1 MGSFWYLLAFQLS
14 FFWAGVSAYALTLD
28 QAFDALRDSGTNYA
42 ASSGAICEDVAML
55 VYKSYYPERRYQL
68 LTRVAYVDRTT
79 HQASGEFDLVVV
91 ERATG
96 KSQPSVVEVVEVKCW
111 EDLGA
116 AFSKAL
122 SQRDHYFRS
131 LQNTEQFKYISL
143 DLKSEILEPKQFSNF
158 PRYTTMSQY
167 GGRRTGFEEVLPF
180 SLDEL
185 KNLGE
190 RITRCQEQ
198 RQCLVPPLT
207 KKQRKASRSQSFP

>member
-1 MGSFWYLLAFQLS
+1 MGSFWYLLAFQFI
-14 FFWAGVSAYALTLD
+14 FFLTGVPAFALTLD
-28 QAFDALRDSGTNYA
+28 QAFEALRDRGTNYA

-55 VYKSYYPERRYQL
+55 VYKDYYPERRYEV
-68 LTRVAYVDRTT
+68 LTRVAYVDRKTQ
-79 HQASGEFDLVVV
+79 QAGGEFDLVVV
-91 ERATG
+91 EKGTGNAT
-96 KSQPSVVEVVEVKCW
+96 PSVVEVVEVKCW

-143 DLKSEILEPKQFSNF
+143 DLKSEILEPRQFSNF

-185 KNLGE
+185 KSLGD

-198 RQCLVPPLT
+198 KRCLMPPLT
-207 KKQRKASRSQSFP
+207 KRQRKASRSQSFP